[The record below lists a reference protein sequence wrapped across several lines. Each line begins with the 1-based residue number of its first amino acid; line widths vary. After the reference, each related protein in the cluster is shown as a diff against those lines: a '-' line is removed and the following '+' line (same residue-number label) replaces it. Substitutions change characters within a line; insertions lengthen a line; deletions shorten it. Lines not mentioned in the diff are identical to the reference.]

1 MTVDLLSNGSM
12 KIDAWLHF
20 TDNTEPRSIDKRDFE
35 RPRASNSLIS
45 ARLYARVP
53 KNESG
58 LYAHF
63 RLLGRTFREKRLLS
77 PDLASAH
84 TDTRARR
91 TARHQTWLPV
101 YDMTEGK
108 REKAYDA
115 LRSEF
120 DAFKREAIAR
130 PFRGA
135 RKIADKKSPLRATS
149 GVGRAKGAG
158 RLFCT
163 SSWGVWIFGWRFPRP
178 IR

>member
-1 MTVDLLSNGSM
+1 MTV
-12 KIDAWLHF
+12 A
-20 TDNTEPRSIDKRDFE
+20 
-35 RPRASNSLIS
+35 ASPVGGFACCILKVLALV
-45 ARLYARVP
+45 ARMALP
-53 KNESG
+53 S
-58 LYAHF
+58 
-63 RLLGRTFREKRLLS
+63 RLLS
-77 PDLASAH
+77 SGILDETHFPGAHKSAFRSDVPRKTPFPSRQISHRPH

-91 TARHQTWLPV
+91 TVRHQTWLPV
-101 YDMTEGK
+101 YDMTKGK

-178 IR
+178 TR

>member
-1 MTVDLLSNGSM
+1 MTVGGFSVDRFACCILKVL
-12 KIDAWLHF
+12 ALV
-20 TDNTEPRSIDKRDFE
+20 
-35 RPRASNSLIS
+35 
-45 ARLYARVP
+45 ARMALP
-53 KNESG
+53 S
-58 LYAHF
+58 
-63 RLLGRTFREKRLLS
+63 RLLS
-77 PDLASAH
+77 SGILDETHFPGAHKSAFIRSDVPRKTPFPSRQISHRPH

-91 TARHQTWLPV
+91 TVRHQTWLPV
-101 YDMTEGK
+101 YDMTKGK

-163 SSWGVWIFGWRFPRP
+163 SSWSGWIFGWRFPRP

>member
-1 MTVDLLSNGSM
+1 M
-12 KIDAWLHF
+12 
-20 TDNTEPRSIDKRDFE
+20 
-35 RPRASNSLIS
+35 
-45 ARLYARVP
+45 
-53 KNESG
+53 
-58 LYAHF
+58 
-63 RLLGRTFREKRLLS
+63 
-77 PDLASAH
+77 
-84 TDTRARR
+84 RARR